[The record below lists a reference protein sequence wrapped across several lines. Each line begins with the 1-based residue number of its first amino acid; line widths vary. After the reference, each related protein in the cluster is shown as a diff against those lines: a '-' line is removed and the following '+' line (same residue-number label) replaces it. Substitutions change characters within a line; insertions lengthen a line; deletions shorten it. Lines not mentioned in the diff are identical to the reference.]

1 MIFCAGGTEE
11 PSIDEYGSST
21 IVPHDHS
28 TGLGLAYRPNWM
40 STQTTQEL
48 LYVTLS
54 VVLGSSL
61 LTLIAVMFVC
71 AWRQRQRQ
79 RILGF
84 TLSSLLVTYSR
95 DVLCRAVND

>member
-1 MIFCAGGTEE
+1 MTCAGGTVE
-11 PSIDEYGSST
+11 PTIDDYVSST
-21 IVPHDHS
+21 ITLYDRSYPRN
-28 TGLGLAYRPNWM
+28 LL

-61 LTLIAVMFVC
+61 LTLIAIMSVC
-71 AWRQRQRQ
+71 AWRNRQRQ

-84 TLSSLLVTYSR
+84 TSTVLSYHPLYF
-95 DVLCRAVND
+95 